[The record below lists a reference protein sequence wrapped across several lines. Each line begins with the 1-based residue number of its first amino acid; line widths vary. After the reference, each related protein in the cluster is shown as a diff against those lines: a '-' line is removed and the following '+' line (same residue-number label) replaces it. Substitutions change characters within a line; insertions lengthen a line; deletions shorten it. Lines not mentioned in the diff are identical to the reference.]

1 MGKLCLKENNL
12 QKIDQNWFDFAVE
25 DYELV
30 IHLSKKDNRFNR
42 SICFHAQQFVEKI
55 LKGVLEKKAILPPRI
70 HDINALSKKVEKLG
84 IKVPLTENQSL
95 LLSSVYI
102 DTRYPPD
109 AGLLPGGNPDQS
121 DVQIAVNAVL
131 KIKEWIS

>member
-1 MGKLCLKENNL
+1 MKEDNL

-30 IHLSKKDNRFNR
+30 IFLSKKDNRFNR

-55 LKGVLEKKAILPPRI
+55 LKGVLEEEGVIPPRI
-70 HDINALSKKVEKLG
+70 HDINALCKKVEKLG

-109 AGLLPGGNPDQS
+109 AGLLPEGDPDKS

-131 KIKEWIS
+131 RIKEWVS